1 MVNRLS
7 MTFTT
12 LSVGGEYKHL
22 LSSSEMPKHSH
33 TLARLSGTSPVGGGT
48 DMNAYI
54 PYMGGAGLMYTNEV
68 GGNSAHNNLP
78 PYKGVYYW
86 RRIS

>member
-1 MVNRLS
+1 
-7 MTFTT
+7 MTFTA

-68 GGNSAHNNLP
+68 GGNTPHNNLP
-78 PYKGVYYW
+78 PYEGVYYW
-86 RRIS
+86 HRIS